1 MLNSL
6 EAVATANQGPPDT
19 RKIARFG
26 AYEVDARNGELRK
39 FGMRVKV
46 PVQPFQV
53 LTLLLEKRG
62 ELATR
67 EELRDKIWPSGTFVD
82 FENSLNKAVAK
93 LRAIL
98 NDDPSSPRFI
108 ETVPRRGYR
117 FLAPVEFIETGID
130 LGGTN
135 GSAPLS
141 LNGHNTS
148 SPVETLASAPAQ
160 SQPRIEKKVVLLV
173 AGTLVLALLLA
184 VALFFQRH
192 APRPWVANSVAI
204 LPFENLSGDPAQ
216 DYFAAGMTDEV
227 ISDLAKIKSLRVAPS
242 SSVWR
247 YQSGKKP
254 LADVARELGV
264 DALVQGSVTRVGERV
279 RITARLT
286 DPWQGSVRWVESYD
300 CELRDLV
307 VTETQIAKH
316 IGLGIHANFDAEEER
331 FFSQTTHR
339 VVPEAHE
346 AYLRG
351 HYLLNKHGGL
361 NAIRE
366 SCDDFQKA
374 MAVDPNFPPAYA
386 GMALCVQWQETRRYI
401 SHAESNA
408 ETFALKAVEL
418 DPASVQAH
426 AVLGS
431 LYLYHDWNWEA
442 ARQELQRAVQSGPN
456 NAEAHFLYSEYLKI
470 MGRLPQALVE
480 IRRAQALDP
489 LEFHY
494 GNSAGYFFLYMHRLD
509 EAELEFKQVLQMD
522 PEEIS
527 ALTGLAEVYEK
538 KQMLKQAAEAWQT
551 YENEEDQKPP
561 VPPFME
567 TYEKRGFAAA
577 RQEYLEARVRL
588 GEEKFKHGVQWEKLN
603 LAYLNAMLGRKKQAL
618 NYLQLAYAA
627 HLTPLVNLKVDSRF
641 DPLRDQQEFQELLRR
656 MKLAEE

>member
-1 MLNSL
+1 
-6 EAVATANQGPPDT
+6 VATANQGPPDLP
-19 RKIARFG
+19 KIARFG
-26 AYEVDARNGELRK
+26 AYEADARNGELRK
-39 FGMRVKV
+39 SGMRLKLS
-46 PVQPFQV
+46 VQPFQV
-53 LTLLLEKRG
+53 LTILLEKRG
-62 ELATR
+62 DLVTR
-67 EELRDKIWPSGTFVD
+67 EELRDRIWPSGTFVD

-117 FLAPVEFIETGID
+117 FLAPVEFIETEID
-130 LGGTN
+130 RRRTN
-135 GSAPLS
+135 GSAQPAS
-141 LNGHNTS
+141 NGSGVS
-148 SPVETLASAPAQ
+148 SVVEAPFAPAK
-160 SQPRIEKKVVLLV
+160 SQPKMRAKVAWMVS
-173 AGTLVLALLLA
+173 GVLALTLLIAAA
-184 VALFFQRH
+184 VSLPGRTQK
-192 APRPWVANSVAI
+192 PWIANSVAI

-216 DYFAAGMTDEV
+216 DYFVAGMTDEV

-242 SSVWR
+242 SSVER

-254 LADVARELGV
+254 LADIARELGV
-264 DALVQGSVTRVGERV
+264 DALVQGSVTRVGDRV
-279 RITARLT
+279 RITARMT
-286 DPWQGSVRWVESYD
+286 DPWQPSVRWVESYD
-300 CELRDLV
+300 CDLRDLV

-316 IGLGIHANFDAEEER
+316 IGLGIHANFDAEEDR
-331 FFSQTTHR
+331 FFSQTAHR

-374 MAVDPNFPPAYA
+374 MAADPNFPPAYE
-386 GMALCVQWQETRRYI
+386 GMALCMQWQETRRYI

-431 LYLYHDWNWEA
+431 LYLYHDWNWGA

-456 NAEAHFLYSEYLKI
+456 NAQAHFLYSEYLKI

-494 GNSAGYFFLYMHRLD
+494 GNSAGYFFLYMHRFD

-538 KQMLKQAAEAWQT
+538 KQMLKQAAETWQS
-551 YENEEDQKPP
+551 YENEEDQKPQ

-577 RQEYLEARVRL
+577 KQQYLEARIRL

-627 HLTPLVNLKVDSRF
+627 HLTPMVNLKVDSRF
-641 DPLRDQQEFQELLRR
+641 DTLRDQQEFQELLKR
-656 MKLAEE
+656 MKLSAED